1 MKSVQL
7 EESDKDDDCH
17 NWAHTEMSLMF
28 FSCGILHFAF
38 FLFTIPECVVELSG
52 VFDTKATSVELIGFL
67 TPDARWV
74 KIAGVE
80 FLEVL
85 GAFSGVF
92 LLPVLKIVLHV
103 GFFLE
108 GSWFFY
114 LVEGIKESLAL
125 FLWPH
130 VHDHEESEGPDWFG
144 EDTSLLFLSS
154 NLSLR
159 SEGFTSKSTLPP
171 AHESDANAKEVNGI
185 KLF

>member
-1 MKSVQL
+1 MKSIQL

-85 GAFSGVF
+85 SAFSGVF
-92 LLPVLKIVLHV
+92 FLPVLKIVLHV

-108 GSWFFY
+108 GS
-114 LVEGIKESLAL
+114 
-125 FLWPH
+125 
-130 VHDHEESEGPDWFG
+130 
-144 EDTSLLFLSS
+144 
-154 NLSLR
+154 
-159 SEGFTSKSTLPP
+159 
-171 AHESDANAKEVNGI
+171 
-185 KLF
+185 